1 MFKLFAMPVSPAA
14 KQAAERAQARL
25 AEKRETT
32 ASTHPTQWAHTRDV
46 NDPQHVTE
54 TTRAWANRLASDLY
68 PGELLERYPR
78 VANRLALCW
87 SDAVLT
93 SRLFDSLLQDRR
105 GGRKGFPDAVK
116 EDLLRLCRYHN
127 ANRAVATPSGPWAL
141 LATSDR

>member
-1 MFKLFAMPVSPAA
+1 VFKLFAMPVSPAA

-25 AEKRETT
+25 ADKRETT
-32 ASTHPTQWAHTRDV
+32 SAQQAQWARSREV
-46 NDPQHVTE
+46 SDPQTATE
-54 TTRAWANRLASDLY
+54 TTRAWANRLASNLY

-87 SDAVLT
+87 SDAILT

-127 ANRAVATPSGPWAL
+127 ANRAVAAPSDPWSL